1 VLFSGTIYDN
11 LNMLIRTPAS
21 ASPADRSSASPC
33 RAASQW
39 TRHFVSAMADAG
51 RQLWFLLLFCFV
63 PAQQA
68 LAQGMPSFALPIDCE
83 IGQGCVLQNYVDH
96 DAGPGAR
103 DYRCGH
109 LVYDGHKGT
118 DIRVIDLAAFRRG
131 VPVRAAAAGRVRA
144 VRDGMEDVSVR
155 KAGKAAIAGREA
167 GNSVVIEH
175 GEGWETQY
183 AHLRKGSVLVR
194 PGERVEAG
202 QRLGLT
208 GLSGNT
214 EFPHLHFEVRQRG
227 RTVDP
232 FVGLDSRQACEPGR
246 APLWS
251 AQASSAL
258 SYVSTGILGAGLS
271 GAPPKLSDGSIDPG
285 DVQALVPESIA
296 AVFWVQVYGVQKDDV
311 EELRLLAPDGRVL
324 AERRVAVERN
334 MAQSFSYVGLK
345 RRAGTWPGGPY
356 RGEYAL
362 YRSTDQRKV
371 VFVVRELKL

>member
-1 VLFSGTIYDN
+1 MKPSL
-11 LNMLIRTPAS
+11 R
-21 ASPADRSSASPC
+21 R
-33 RAASQW
+33 
-39 TRHFVSAMADAG
+39 
-51 RQLWFLLLFCFV
+51 LLFCCFLPV
-63 PAQQA
+63 QQA
-68 LAQGMPSFALPIDCE
+68 SAQVPSLALPIDCE
-83 IGQGCVLQNYVDH
+83 IGRRCVLQNYVDH

-118 DIRVIDLAAFRRG
+118 DIRVIDLAAFSRG

-144 VRDGMEDVSVR
+144 VRDGMEDISVR
-155 KAGKAAIAGREA
+155 EVGKAAITGREA

-183 AHLRKGSVLVR
+183 AHLRKGSVQVR
-194 PGERVEAG
+194 AGERVEAG
-202 QRLGLT
+202 QQLGLA

-232 FVGLDSRQACEPGR
+232 FVGLDSGQPCEPGR

-251 AQASSAL
+251 AQAFSAL
-258 SYVSTGILGAGLS
+258 PYVSTGILGAGLA
-271 GAPPKLSDGSIDPG
+271 GAPPRLSNGSVDSG
-285 DVQALVPESIA
+285 DIRALVPGSAA

-324 AERRVAVERN
+324 AERRVAAERN

-345 RRAGTWPGGPY
+345 RRTATWPGGRY

-371 VFVVRELKL
+371 VSVVREVKL